1 MGALP
6 AVAQQ
11 AAASPQQQQLH
22 PLTLEEAAILL
33 QNHNNSIKISQTA
46 IEVAAAQKQELNAAW
61 FPMISSQGGYF
72 ISKNGI
78 SADIDMGETAGQ
90 LIGELFPQLA
100 PIASQLKGIAISI
113 PLLNKEI
120 TTIDA
125 TALWPIFAGGKR
137 IFASRIGKEISSS
150 AEHLMA
156 ITQNTQM
163 ALMINTFYTLK
174 LCHEV
179 EQMQQENLSYIN
191 RLMFNASRLKEEGF
205 INKAELLVVQ
215 VAREDATRELE
226 SARHNTQSAA
236 AALNAILGTEV
247 NALPQVDYF
256 TLENV
261 PSTTTLQEEILCS
274 NRQLKLL
281 ESQEEILEN
290 NTKIAKS
297 NYLPTLAL
305 YSRQSIYTDIPQ
317 NLLPRFT
324 VGAAMQWDIFDGLVR
339 ESRIKQSRLEHE
351 QMQYTIEQ
359 TREDL
364 FTAAIAL
371 RGKMEDAHYSIIA
384 LTQTLHLAQ
393 ELLRERE
400 KEFAEGLCTST
411 ETIEARTALSKA
423 RTALNVARWE
433 YCTTLA
439 NLLALTSNTEKF
451 IELHNEYRK

>member
-1 MGALP
+1 M
-6 AVAQQ
+6 
-11 AAASPQQQQLH
+11 
-22 PLTLEEAAILL
+22 
-33 QNHNNSIKISQTA
+33 
-46 IEVAAAQKQELNAAW
+46 
-61 FPMISSQGGYF
+61 
-72 ISKNGI
+72 
-78 SADIDMGETAGQ
+78 
-90 LIGELFPQLA
+90 
-100 PIASQLKGIAISI
+100 
-113 PLLNKEI
+113 
-120 TTIDA
+120 
-125 TALWPIFAGGKR
+125 
-137 IFASRIGKEISSS
+137 
-150 AEHLMA
+150 
-156 ITQNTQM
+156 
-163 ALMINTFYTLK
+163 
-174 LCHEV
+174 
-179 EQMQQENLSYIN
+179 
-191 RLMFNASRLKEEGF
+191 
-205 INKAELLVVQ
+205 
-215 VAREDATRELE
+215 
-226 SARHNTQSAA
+226 
-236 AALNAILGTEV
+236 
-247 NALPQVDYF
+247 
-256 TLENV
+256 
-261 PSTTTLQEEILCS
+261 
-274 NRQLKLL
+274 
-281 ESQEEILEN
+281 EN

-371 RGKMEDAHYSIIA
+371 RGKMEDAHYSIIT

-411 ETIEARTALSKA
+411 ETIEARTALSKT